1 MLTSS
6 QQRTLDFIQSYI
18 LRLGRAP
25 TYPEIAT
32 GIGIQSQGTAHRYVK
47 VLIEMGC
54 LLNEQGVHRGL
65 RLPQEMSREA
75 TGQSTSIPLLGQI
88 AAGQPIEAIS
98 GHDAINLNQMF
109 GGDNRY
115 ALKVSGESMIELG
128 ILDGDTVVI
137 ESCSTAH
144 KNSVVVALID
154 DYEVTLKIY
163 RPLSHGRIEL
173 IPANSAM
180 ESVVYQAG
188 RVQIQGVLVGT
199 LRIY

>member
-1 MLTSS
+1 MLTNS
-6 QQRTLDFIQSYI
+6 QQRTLDFIQAYI
-18 LRLGRAP
+18 LRQGHAP
-25 TYPEIAT
+25 TYPEISR

-47 VLIEMGC
+47 ALLEMGY
-54 LLNEQGVHRGL
+54 LIKEEGSHRGL
-65 RLPQEMSREA
+65 RLPQEIIEQ
-75 TGQSTSIPLLGQI
+75 GTSIPLLGKI
-88 AAGQPIEAIS
+88 AAGQPIEAVS

-109 GGDNRY
+109 GGENRY

-154 DYEVTLKIY
+154 NYEATLKIY
-163 RPLSHGRIEL
+163 RPLSHGRVKL
-173 IPANSAM
+173 IPANADMQAM
-180 ESVVYQAG
+180 VYQAD

-199 LRIY
+199 LRTY

>member
-1 MLTSS
+1 MLTES
-6 QQRTLDFIQSYI
+6 QQRALTFIQAYI
-18 LRLGRAP
+18 LRCGHAP

-47 VLIEMGC
+47 VLLELGY
-54 LLNEQGVHRGL
+54 LLNEEGSHRGL
-65 RLPQEMSREA
+65 RLPDELMEQGMC
-75 TGQSTSIPLLGQI
+75 IPLLGTI
-88 AAGQPIEAIS
+88 AAGQPIEAIA
-98 GHDAINLNQMF
+98 GHDSININQMF

-137 ESCSTAH
+137 ESCNTAS

-154 DYEVTLKIY
+154 NYEVTLKIF
-163 RPLSHGRIEL
+163 RPLSHDRIKL
-173 IPANSAM
+173 IPANADMEAM
-180 ESVVYQAG
+180 VYQAD